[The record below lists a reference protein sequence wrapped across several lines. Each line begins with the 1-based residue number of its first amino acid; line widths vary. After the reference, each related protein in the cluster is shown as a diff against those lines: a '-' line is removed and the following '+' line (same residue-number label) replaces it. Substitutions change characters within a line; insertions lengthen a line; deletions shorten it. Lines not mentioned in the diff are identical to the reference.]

1 VDSKH
6 LIVPTQYYDPE
17 IFQVNHLVGLF
28 LTKGWNVTVIAPAP
42 SYPSASALRG
52 CTLPVFKHDRLRIC
66 RFPTLKRSGSVISV
80 AINSI
85 LFAIVGSFI
94 TIFYAL
100 RYPNAHVFAVQ
111 YSPFTCIVPA
121 WAAAFLLNKKVSL
134 WIFDLWPQSISA
146 LLGRSFLSKFAYAV
160 IEACVSFIYSI
171 FDNFF
176 VSSPSFMGAPLVRRL
191 KAVELLHSWEP
202 NYILPR
208 LSCDSSDLAL
218 PIRLISIGNLG
229 AAHDLDLLE
238 EFLLYTK
245 YLNFSWSFVGGGSGM
260 ARLQQFCAVHELIHA
275 NFYGFL
281 PKDDCLR
288 LCSSADLSIVPFRDS
303 EVSDTICYR
312 FVSSLSVATP
322 VISFGVNAVSELV
335 GSCFCGFILCQPHNS
350 DLQTLRDGSVSESL
364 SALVD
369 SISSQLA
376 FIRTSCRDSAFA
388 LFQSRFSENAA
399 EASLQR
405 FFVDT

>member
-1 VDSKH
+1 MDSKH

-17 IFQVNHLVGLF
+17 IFQVNHLVALF
-28 LTKGWNVTVIAPAP
+28 LAKGWSVTVIAPAP
-42 SYPSASALRG
+42 SYPSASVLRG
-52 CTLPVFKHDRLRIC
+52 CTLPVFRHDRLRIC

-80 AINSI
+80 VTNSL
-85 LFAIVGSFI
+85 LFVIVGSI
-94 TIFYAL
+94 TTLFYAL

-121 WAAAFLLNKKVSL
+121 WAAAFLLNKKASL

-146 LLGRSFLSKFAYAV
+146 LLGRSFLSKFAYPLT
-160 IEACVSFIYSI
+160 EACVSFIYSV
-171 FDNFF
+171 FDHSF
-176 VSSPSFMGAPLVRRL
+176 VSSPSFMEAPIVRSL
-191 KAVELLHSWEP
+191 KSVKLLHSWEP
-202 NYILPR
+202 NHILPR
-208 LSCDSSDLAL
+208 LSSDASDLSV

-245 YLNFSWSFVGGGSGM
+245 TYNFSWSFVGGGSGM
-260 ARLQQFCAVHELIHA
+260 ARLKNFCTVHQLIHVH
-275 NFYGFL
+275 FFGFL

-288 LCSSADLSIVPFRDS
+288 LCSFADLSIVPFLDS

-322 VISFGVNAVSELV
+322 VISFGDNAVSQLV
-335 GSCFCGFILCQPHNS
+335 SSFYCGFIFRQLDNP
-350 DLQTLRDGSVSESL
+350 DLETLRVGTVSESL

-388 LFQSRFSENAA
+388 LFQSRFSESAA
-399 EASLQR
+399 ESSLQR
-405 FFVDT
+405 FFNDI